1 MRQAKRTMSRFLSI
15 HGHFYQPP
23 RGNPFTGRIP
33 RELGAEP
40 FANWNE
46 RITSECYRP
55 NVELGNLAQIGF
67 DLGPTLADWLAE
79 AEPETYQGFLAAD
92 RQARERTGVGNG
104 LAQVYNH
111 VILPLV
117 PRRDKVT
124 QVRWGVADF
133 RHRFGRDP
141 EGMWLS
147 ETAVDQETLD
157 VLADEGITFTIL
169 APWQSRDP
177 GIDTGEGYLGP
188 VSGGRSIQVLFF
200 DAPLSKH
207 VCFTPRVT
215 ESARDFVDLCL
226 PMRESWVRRRR
237 EQAQLLLMAMDG
249 EFFGHHQ
256 RGRDRFLQDLLDL
269 AGERDYDLVTPA
281 EYLRACPPRT
291 TVEIADRTAWSCSH
305 GVARWEYGC
314 ACTRGPSD
322 WKGILF
328 GALTRLAE
336 EIDAIYESET
346 RGRLPDPWEARHGYV
361 TVLLGEMT
369 AEEYAEQ
376 QLSGRSSSDSLERVI
391 ALLRAQWYRQ
401 LMFTSCGFF
410 FEDASRIEPV
420 NNLAYA
426 ARAIAD
432 VRSATGHDLADSFRR
447 SLRPLR
453 SWRTGESGEALYNRV
468 LTRR

>member
-1 MRQAKRTMSRFLSI
+1 MSRFLSI

-23 RGNPFTGRIP
+23 RANPFTGRIP

-55 NVELGNLAQIGF
+55 NVEQGNLAKIGF
-67 DLGPTLADWLAE
+67 DLGPTLAAWLADSD
-79 AEPETYQGFLAAD
+79 PETYHGFLAAD
-92 RQARERTGVGNG
+92 RRAQERTGIGNG

-117 PRRDKVT
+117 SRRDKVT

-157 VLADEGITFTIL
+157 VLAEEGIRFTIL

-177 GIDTGEGYLGP
+177 GIDTGEGYLVP
-188 VSGGRSIQVLFF
+188 VSGGRSVQVLFF

-207 VCFTPRVT
+207 VCFTPRVS
-215 ESARDFVDLCL
+215 ESAQDFIDLCL
-226 PMRESWVRRRR
+226 PMRESWLRRRR
-237 EQAQLLLMAMDG
+237 QQPQLFLMAMDG

-256 RGRDRFLQDLLDL
+256 RGRERFLRDLLDL
-269 AGERDYDLVTPA
+269 ADRRGYDVMTPS
-281 EYLRACPPRT
+281 EYLRECPPEA
-291 TVEIADRTAWSCSH
+291 TVAIADRTAWSCSH

-314 ACTRGPSD
+314 ACTSGSSD
-322 WKGILF
+322 WKGVLF

-336 EIDAIYESET
+336 EIDAIYEGKCREWLT
-346 RGRLPDPWEARHGYV
+346 DPWEARHGYV
-361 TVLLGEMT
+361 SVLLGETT
-369 AEEYAEQ
+369 AEDYARH
-376 QLSGRSSSDSLERVI
+376 QLTGRPPADRVERL
-391 ALLRAQWYRQ
+391 ATLLRAQWYRQ

-410 FEDASRIEPV
+410 FEDASRIGPM

-426 ARAIAD
+426 ARAITEIQA
-432 VRSATGHDLADSFRR
+432 ATGDDLGDRFRR

-453 SWRTGESGEALYNRV
+453 SWRTGESGEVLYNRV
-468 LTRR
+468 LARR